1 MIKSVPKQVESIT
14 IVLPSP
20 QRQAIAPVQDSLALS
35 GVHLLKKRKD
45 RYHKKDCSFSRCSP
59 RLSTT
64 SKDRAIAIDFLKYDV
79 MISNRINVWLN
90 NYEAGPYSATT
101 SASDLHTTF
110 LELSTSALLVSQ
122 IMGDKLIK
130 KDNEDVEK
138 LKANLASS
146 STSLKAMLLA
156 NINLAGSNKDL
167 EDKLEW
173 ASAEVALLH
182 ERCSVVEQKEKDANK
197 RADDL
202 YEEVAG
208 LKEELSE
215 LSAGTKIA
223 ARKLN

>member
-1 MIKSVPKQVESIT
+1 
-14 IVLPSP
+14 
-20 QRQAIAPVQDSLALS
+20 
-35 GVHLLKKRKD
+35 
-45 RYHKKDCSFSRCSP
+45 
-59 RLSTT
+59 
-64 SKDRAIAIDFLKYDV
+64 
-79 MISNRINVWLN
+79 
-90 NYEAGPYSATT
+90 
-101 SASDLHTTF
+101 
-110 LELSTSALLVSQ
+110 
-122 IMGDKLIK
+122 MGDKLIK

-197 RADDL
+197 RADAL